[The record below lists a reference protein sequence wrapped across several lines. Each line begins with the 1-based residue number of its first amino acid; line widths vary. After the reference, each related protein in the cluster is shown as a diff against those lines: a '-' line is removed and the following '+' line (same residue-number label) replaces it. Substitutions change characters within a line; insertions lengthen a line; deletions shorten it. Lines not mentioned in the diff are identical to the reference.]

1 MNSKDYDY
9 SFNYV
14 IIGAESVGKTTL
26 ALNFGKECIPTLY
39 IKTKDVEVIDSPI
52 YEINNR
58 KCIFE
63 IWVPEN
69 DFSKIIEF
77 SKHKA
82 CAILMYDITNKNTL
96 LFLKNNLN
104 KFKEKLPESV
114 VMVLVGNK
122 KDLKYERE
130 VLKEEGK
137 SFANEHNMLFFEV
150 SSNDLKSTDVAE
162 IFTQSAK
169 IIISKIDNGN
179 YAFNGKSYGIFTKTI
194 DNIGKDIK
202 EKDNCC
208 CGCRCCPFK
217 I

>member
-14 IIGAESVGKTTL
+14 IIGAESVGKITL
-26 ALNFGKECIPTLY
+26 ALNFGRNYILPKD
-39 IKTKDVEVIDSPI
+39 IKTNNSEVIDSPI

-58 KCIFE
+58 KCIFL
-63 IWVPEN
+63 IWDPES
-69 DFSKIIEF
+69 DVSKIIEF

-130 VLKEEGK
+130 VPKEEGK

-179 YAFNGKSYGIFTKTI
+179 YAFNGKSYGIFYKK
-194 DNIGKDIK
+194 N
-202 EKDNCC
+202 
-208 CGCRCCPFK
+208 
-217 I
+217 

>member
-14 IIGAESVGKTTL
+14 IIGAESVGKITL
-26 ALNFGKECIPTLY
+26 ALNFGRNYILPKD
-39 IKTKDVEVIDSPI
+39 IKTNNSEVIDSPI

-77 SKHKA
+77 LKHKT
-82 CAILMYDITNKNTL
+82 CAILMYDITNKNSL
-96 LFLKNNLN
+96 LFLKNNFE
-104 KFKEKLPESV
+104 KFKEKLPKSV

-130 VLKEEGK
+130 VPKEEGK

-150 SSNDLKSTDVAE
+150 SSIKKESTDVAE

-208 CGCRCCPFK
+208 CCCRCCPFK

>member
-14 IIGAESVGKTTL
+14 IIGAESVGKITL
-26 ALNFGKECIPTLY
+26 ALNFGRNYILPKD
-39 IKTKDVEVIDSPI
+39 IKTNNSEVIDSPI

-77 SKHKA
+77 LKHKT
-82 CAILMYDITNKNTL
+82 CAILMYDITNKNSL
-96 LFLKNNLN
+96 LFLKNNFE
-104 KFKEKLPESV
+104 KFKEKLPKSV

-130 VLKEEGK
+130 VPKEEGK

-208 CGCRCCPFK
+208 CCCRCCPFK